1 MLKFFN
7 PIMRAILYL
16 LFFLA
21 SITLSAQDRKVSGK
35 VTDENNNPL
44 SSVIITEQGTNNRA
58 LTDEKGNFQI
68 VTTTKKAILKVSYSG
83 YNNQDV
89 DAKNSSTFNIQLT
102 PKIKDIDEVVLVGYG
117 EVKKSDLTG
126 SVSQIKPT
134 DDAKNAAQGLENL
147 LQGKATGVVVNS
159 TGFEPT
165 APINIKIRGV
175 NSLSNGTQPL
185 YVVDGII
192 VNSGDEKEKDPL
204 SGGNSYIAP
213 QNGLMG
219 INPRDIESMEILK
232 DASATAIYGSRASNG
247 VVIIT
252 TKKGKSGRA
261 KFNYN
266 TVTKVADITRNIEVL
281 DGRGYAEYQNTSAL
295 LNGTSVRFT
304 FGPNGE
310 IYDSNGTLLK
320 EINWSDLIYR
330 TAISTSHRLSVSGG
344 TDKTKYFFAAGYANS
359 DGIIPNAFARSTDFN
374 ANLSNQLTDN
384 LKVDTKFA
392 FTFNKNSASKG
403 TENLG
408 STTGSMVRQIVASA
422 PFYNYSG
429 NNSDNG
435 NFDQI
440 TDGPLAWVQDYD
452 DVSDEIRGLG
462 SIAAEYKINSVFKYR
477 FVTGVDYR
485 NKERKIWYGTSLFRG
500 KQANGEAGISNFSRF
515 RYNVDNTLLFNKKFN
530 ENHALNGTV
539 GFIIDQE
546 QMKISTYQAT
556 DFPIKNLR
564 ADGISFANVISPLF
578 YYRESNSIMSFI
590 GRANYTFKNRYSLT
604 GTFRADGSSKF
615 AKSGRWGMF
624 PAFALAWQLHKEE
637 FLSKF
642 ENLSTLKLRAG
653 WGITGNQNTSPYQFF
668 VTYINSNNPYPT
680 GGSSSIGL
688 IPNNIAN
695 TNLTW
700 ETTYQTNLGLDFGF
714 LKNRITGSVDL
725 YDKKTKDLLTKLL
738 LPGSAGGYP
747 FLISNVGELSNKGFE
762 ASLSVD
768 VIKNKDLKWNV
779 YGNYSMYR
787 NKITK
792 YGLPAGDWGT
802 GKYAG
807 YAGSQISG
815 GNYFKTFA
823 NVFFE
828 GYAAGMFWGF
838 KTDGIINTAEKLAS
852 AATINGVAPKM
863 GDIYV
868 MDLNNDG
875 LITDND
881 KTFIGNPNPDF
892 TYGFGTNFEYK
903 NFTLSLFFNGVYGN
917 QIANG
922 NLSREAYAE
931 GQALNIR
938 KDAFYDA
945 WSTSNPNGKYPRVN
959 YDLSDDLGF
968 TDRMVEDGSF
978 LRLQNVTLGYRI
990 PLKKEFFIESI
1001 DLSLIAYNVFLITNY
1016 SGFDPEV
1023 DSFAL
1028 DNNRVG
1034 LDWQSFPNQKSY
1046 AFGINITF

>member
-1 MLKFFN
+1 
-7 PIMRAILYL
+7 MRAIFYL
-16 LFFLA
+16 CFFLA
-21 SITLSAQDRKVSGK
+21 SITLNAQERKVNGK
-35 VTDENNNPL
+35 ITDENNTPL

-58 LTDEKGNFQI
+58 LTDENGNFQI
-68 VTTTKKAILKVSYSG
+68 VTTTKNAILKVSYSG
-83 YNNQDV
+83 YINQDL
-89 DAKNSSTFNIQLT
+89 DAKKSSTFKIQLT
-102 PKIKDIDEVVLVGYG
+102 PKVKDIDEVVLIGYG

-134 DDAKNAAQGLENL
+134 DDAKSAAQGIENL
-147 LQGKATGVVVNS
+147 IQGKATGVVVNN

-192 VNSGDEKEKDPL
+192 VNSGDEREKDPL

-252 TKKGKSGRA
+252 TKKGKTGKPR
-261 KFNYN
+261 FNYN

-281 DGRGYAEYQNTSAL
+281 DGRGYAEYQNLSNQLKGFSAK
-295 LNGTSVRFT
+295 FT
-304 FGPNGE
+304 FGANGE
-310 IYDSNGTLLK
+310 IYDANGTLLK
-320 EINWSDLIYR
+320 EVNWSDLIYR

-344 TDKTKYFFAAGYANS
+344 TEKSKYYFAAGYAES
-359 DGIIPNAFARSTDFN
+359 DGIIPNAFAKATDFSV
-374 ANLSNQLTDN
+374 NLSNQLNDN
-384 LKVDTKFA
+384 LKLDTKLA
-392 FTFNKNSASKG
+392 FTFNRNSASKG

-408 STTGSMVRQIVASA
+408 STNGSMVRQIIASA
-422 PFYNYSG
+422 PFYNYSD
-429 NNSDNG
+429 NNADNG

-462 SIAAEYKINSVFKYR
+462 SIALEYKISNVFKYR
-477 FVTGVDYR
+477 LLTGVDYR
-485 NKERKIWYGTSLFRG
+485 NKERKLWYGTSLFRG

-515 RYNVDNTLLFNKKFN
+515 RYNIDNTILFNKKFN
-530 ENHALNGTV
+530 ENHALNGTL
-539 GFIIDQE
+539 GFIVDQE
-546 QMKISTYQAT
+546 QLKISTYQAT
-556 DFPIKNLR
+556 DFPIKDLR

-578 YYRESNSIMSFI
+578 YYRESNAIMSFI
-590 GRANYTFKNRYSLT
+590 GRANYTFRNKYSLT

-615 AKSGRWGMF
+615 AKSGRWGVF
-624 PAFALAWQLHKEE
+624 PAFALAWQLHKES
-637 FLSKF
+637 FLDQYEK
-642 ENLSTLKLRAG
+642 LSNLKLRAG
-653 WGITGNQNTSPYQFF
+653 WGVTGNQNTSPYQFF
-668 VTYINSNNPYPT
+668 VTYINSNNPYPDS
-680 GGSSSIGL
+680 GSSSIGL

-695 TNLTW
+695 NNLTW

-714 LKNRITGSVDL
+714 INNRISGSVDF
-725 YDKKTKDLLTKLL
+725 YNKDTKDLLTKLL
-738 LPGSAGGYP
+738 LPGSSGGYP
-747 FLISNVGELSNKGFE
+747 FLISNVGELQNRGFE

-768 VIKNKDLKWNV
+768 IIKNKNLKWNV
-779 YGNYSMYR
+779 YGNYSIYR

-792 YGLPAGDWGT
+792 YGMPAENWGT
-802 GKYAG
+802 GMYAG
-807 YAGSQISG
+807 YSGAQISG

-828 GYAAGMFWGF
+828 GYAAGMFWGY
-838 KTDGIINTAEKLAS
+838 KTDGIINSADILAS
-852 AATINGVAPKM
+852 APTINGVAPQL
-863 GDIYV
+863 GDINV
-868 MDLNNDG
+868 LDLNGDG
-875 LITDND
+875 VINEKD
-881 KTFIGNPNPDF
+881 KTFIGDPNPDF

-903 NFTLSLFFNGVYGN
+903 NFSLSLFFNGVYGN

-922 NLSREAYAE
+922 NLSREAIAE

-938 KDAFYDA
+938 KNAFYDA
-945 WSTSNPNGKYPRVN
+945 WSTTNPNGKYPRVN

-968 TDRMVEDGSF
+968 TDRMIEDGSF
-978 LRLQNVTLGYRI
+978 LRLQNVTLGYKV
-990 PLKKEFFIESI
+990 PLKKGYFIEGL
-1001 DLSLIAYNVFLITNY
+1001 DFSLIAYNVFLITNY
-1016 SGFDPEV
+1016 TGFDPEV

-1046 AFGINITF
+1046 ALGINITF